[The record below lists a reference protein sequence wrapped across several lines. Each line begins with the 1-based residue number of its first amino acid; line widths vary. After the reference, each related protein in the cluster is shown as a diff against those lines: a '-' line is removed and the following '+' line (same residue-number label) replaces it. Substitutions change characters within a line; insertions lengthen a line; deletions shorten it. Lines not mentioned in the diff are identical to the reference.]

1 MCSALC
7 VRHVQ
12 TLFKDARPAGQAS
25 QATGTCSWQVYK
37 FERLQPLSY
46 YASAEQRSSPAG
58 AGLFWRADPG
68 QEALVARCRML
79 RCAQPPVWGCNTGD
93 VPGLATQLAGRR
105 GYVLGRRHWSGGPGR
120 KLPRAQV
127 RAMPL
132 SGFLCTPELRRAP
145 GHSRSTSVRV
155 TDGLAAH

>member
-12 TLFKDARPAGQAS
+12 TWFKNARDRWKSLPS
-25 QATGTCSWQVYK
+25 NRHMPYPTLTLTRQVYK

-46 YASAEQRSSPAG
+46 YASAEQRSLPAG

-79 RCAQPPVWGCNTGD
+79 RCAQPAVQGCNTG
-93 VPGLATQLAGRR
+93 
-105 GYVLGRRHWSGGPGR
+105 GGPGFGHAAR
-120 KLPRAQV
+120 RPARVCSGAPTLVKRAWSQAAACSGPCQGLCTRQSCGKRLGTAQAQV
-127 RAMPL
+127 
-132 SGFLCTPELRRAP
+132 
-145 GHSRSTSVRV
+145 
-155 TDGLAAH
+155 